1 MFRYR
6 DKILVKGK
14 GLMETYFIQLTDEM
28 RIEEKEWSQENHSKI
43 HQSIN
48 YLIFLINKLVLFRF
62 SFIRQKDIIND
73 SKLIFFDE

>member
-43 HQSIN
+43 HQFIN